1 MENNTN
7 ENLIVDCWNITGN
20 EGEKYIID
28 VFTDIINRNILDIRC
43 DILANQMSNTAKK
56 KNIKL
61 LYNNR
66 HRNLNFYMKNKWG
79 SLTEFLENHKDVFI
93 VYEKKKMSHIRL
105 NEEWLDD
112 EKWTIL

>member
-7 ENLIVDCWNITGN
+7 ENLIVDCWNITDD

-28 VFTDIINRNILDIRC
+28 VFTDIIDRNALDIRC

-61 LYNNR
+61 MYNNR

-79 SLTEFLENHKDVFI
+79 SLTEFLENHKDIFI
-93 VYEKKKMSHIRL
+93 VYKKKRILYIIL
-105 NEEWLDD
+105 NEDWLDD
-112 EKWTIL
+112 EKWTIV